1 MERME
6 TAMNLKRIGAIAGI
20 VILLGFAVAA
30 MVFSFIDAPWA
41 RQALSASLFCAIVI
55 PVFIYLMMLVAKV
68 LRGRGVD
75 DDAGKKQTKKQK
87 PENIPEKNPGEKR

>member
-75 DDAGKKQTKKQK
+75 DDA
-87 PENIPEKNPGEKR
+87 EKNRQRNRSRRKIRAKRVQ

>member
-1 MERME
+1 
-6 TAMNLKRIGAIAGI
+6 MNLKRIGAIAGI

-41 RQALSASLFCAIVI
+41 QQALGVSLFCAIVV

-68 LRGRGVD
+68 LRGRGADRD
-75 DDAGKKQTKKQK
+75 DRAEKGNNRNDTSQK
-87 PENIPEKNPGEKR
+87 